1 MAAPQQTRPDMNSE
15 KHRAA
20 IGLGSN
26 LNAPSRQLKIALRH
40 LSTLPDTRIVAVSSF
55 YRSSPQGP
63 KDQPDYVNAC
73 AVLETGLTPH
83 ALLEALQ
90 TIEHRMGRQKQR
102 HWGERVIDL
111 DLLLYGNEMI
121 QSPQLTVP
129 HPWLHER
136 DFVLIPLAEIAPEW
150 IVPGLSRSVACLCN
164 RLPPSSRF
172 LLEKVC
178 PPPSLS

>member
-1 MAAPQQTRPDMNSE
+1 M
-15 KHRAA
+15 A

-26 LNAPSRQLKIALRH
+26 LYDPPRQLKTALQH
-40 LSTLPDTRIVAVSSF
+40 LAVLPDTHPVAVSSF

-83 ALLEALQ
+83 ALLEAMQ

-129 HPWLHER
+129 HPWLHRR
-136 DFVLIPLAEIAPEW
+136 DFVLVPLAEIAPEW
-150 IVPGLSRSVACLCN
+150 IVPGLSRSVAHL
-164 RLPPSSRF
+164 RDQLPPSSRF
-172 LLEKVC
+172 LMEKLC